1 MEEVLFKKRN
11 AEFKYTMQMAI
22 IIPEETMMERK
33 VAVKRGSGLNLFWLK
48 YLTFENFT
56 KV

>member
-22 IIPEETMMERK
+22 IIPEENMMERK